1 MSRVDAKNR
10 AVELVKAV
18 LETGIFTPVSPSA
31 WLKEPEQNGEALG
44 KLIAAAVKTATN
56 ELENL

>member
-1 MSRVDAKNR
+1 M
-10 AVELVKAV
+10 KAV
-18 LETGIFTPVSPSA
+18 LETGIFSPVAPPA
-31 WLKEPEQNGEALG
+31 WLNDPEKHGDALG

>member
-18 LETGIFTPVSPSA
+18 LETGIFSPVSPGN
-31 WLKEPEQNGEALG
+31 WLNEPEKSGEALG